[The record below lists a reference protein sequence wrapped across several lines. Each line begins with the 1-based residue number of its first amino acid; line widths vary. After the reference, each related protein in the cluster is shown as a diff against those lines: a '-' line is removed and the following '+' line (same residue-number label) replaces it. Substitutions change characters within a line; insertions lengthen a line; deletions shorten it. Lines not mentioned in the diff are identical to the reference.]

1 VATIGSHHNF
11 LQAQSSVLYLLANI
25 HPSMMFQKERAV
37 QGFMFT
43 YYAYVVPWE
52 TGGFVASM
60 RGSTGLG

>member
-1 VATIGSHHNF
+1 
-11 LQAQSSVLYLLANI
+11 
-25 HPSMMFQKERAV
+25 MMFQKERAV